1 MILSIKKTT
10 ILTIAA
16 VCAVC
21 LACAGIYVNSL
32 SVETLSVNDMTIIV
46 DAGHGGMDGGATGVS
61 GVLEKDVNLQIAQ
74 KLEAVIQENGGKC
87 VMIRTDDSDLS
98 DPNAKT
104 IREQKRTDLQNR
116 RAKGPLGDGDIFV
129 SIHQN
134 KFEQQQY
141 SGSQVFYA
149 DDENSKKLAGILQK
163 NLIAGLGQDGKRQC
177 KLAYTTMFLLQ
188 KANIPSVIV
197 ECGFLSNPE
206 EEKNL
211 TDSAYQEKV
220 ARIIYQSLV
229 EFVG

>member
-1 MILSIKKTT
+1 MILSMKKKTVLIIT
-10 ILTIAA
+10 A

-21 LACAGIYVNSL
+21 VAFVGIYVNSRT
-32 SVETLSVNDMTIIV
+32 VQTMSVNDMTIIV
-46 DAGHGGMDGGATGVS
+46 DAGHGGIDGGAVGVS
-61 GVLEKDVNLQIAQ
+61 GVLEKDVNLQIAKQ
-74 KLEAVIQENGGKC
+74 LEKVITENGGKC

-98 DPNAKT
+98 DSNAKT
-104 IREQKRTDLQNR
+104 IREQKRTDLHNR
-116 RAKGPLGDGDIFV
+116 RAKGPQGDGDIFV

-149 DDENSKKLAGILQK
+149 NDENSKKLAGILQK
-163 NLIAGLGQDGKRQC
+163 NLISGLGQDGKRQS
-177 KLAYTTMFLLQ
+177 KLAYTSMFLLQ
-188 KANIPSVIV
+188 KTNIPSVIV

-211 TDSAYQEKV
+211 TDSAYQEKI